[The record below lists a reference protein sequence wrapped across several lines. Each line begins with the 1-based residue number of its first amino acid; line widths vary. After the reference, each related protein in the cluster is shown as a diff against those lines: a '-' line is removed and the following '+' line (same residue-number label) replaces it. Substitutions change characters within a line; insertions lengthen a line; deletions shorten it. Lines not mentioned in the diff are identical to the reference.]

1 MTEYIILG
9 VIVVFI
15 YFALIKNKPVRKTDW
30 ESLPN
35 FEEYQAIEK
44 SHNEEGTLCCQ
55 HCGHQEM
62 VERTLKDK
70 KENPENNKFYH
81 ACTQCK
87 VVLWRSQK

>member
-1 MTEYIILG
+1 MSEYIILG

-15 YFALIKNKPVRKTDW
+15 YFVLIKNKPARKTDW

-35 FEEYQAIEK
+35 FDEYKAIKK
-44 SHNEEGTLCCQ
+44 SHNEEGKLCCQ

-62 VERTLKDK
+62 VERTLNDK

-81 ACTQCK
+81 ACTKCK
-87 VVLWRSQK
+87 VVLWRSCK